1 MKTIKILFWAVV
13 STAFLLCGCTL
24 YGCTSEN
31 DVYLENASDTVTEQE
46 GVETQAEQAESSEA
60 ASDTKQEAV
69 EKTEGICYIHL
80 CGAVKNPGI
89 YILPEG
95 SRIYEAV
102 LMAGGLTEDAC
113 EESVNQAEVLT
124 DGQLIKILT
133 KEEAVAADNSVVDG
147 SKEAAETVSDGRINL
162 NTATVSE
169 LTTLPG
175 VGESKAEAII
185 AYREEHDGFSS
196 IEEIMNIAGIKD
208 GIFQRIKEK
217 IKVE

>member
-1 MKTIKILFWAVV
+1 MKTIKILFLAVV
-13 STAFLLCGCTL
+13 STAFLLCGCTS
-24 YGCTSEN
+24 GN
-31 DVYLENASDTVTEQE
+31 DVYLETASDSVTEQE
-46 GVETQAEQAESSEA
+46 ETENQTEQTE
-60 ASDTKQEAV
+60 TKNEDLNIIQE
-69 EKTEGICYIHL
+69 TNTGGLCYVHL
-80 CGAVKNPGI
+80 CGAVEHPGI

-133 KEEAVAADNSVVDG
+133 KEEMEKATNDALSGG
-147 SKEAAETVSDGRINL
+147 SQAAETINDGRINL
-162 NTATVSE
+162 NTATIAE

-185 AYREEHDGFSS
+185 AYREEHNGFSS

>member
-1 MKTIKILFWAVV
+1 MKTIKILFLAVV
-13 STAFLLCGCTL
+13 STAFLLCGCSS
-24 YGCTSEN
+24 GN
-31 DVYLENASDTVTEQE
+31 DVYLENASDTVTEQKE
-46 GVETQAEQAESSEA
+46 ADTQTEQTENEDTDIMQETKT
-60 ASDTKQEAV
+60 DT
-69 EKTEGICYIHL
+69 GGLCYVHL
-80 CGAVKNPGI
+80 CGAVKHPGI

-102 LMAGGLTEDAC
+102 SMAGGLTEDAC

-133 KEEAVAADNSVVDG
+133 KEEAANETVSE
-147 SKEAAETVSDGRINL
+147 SIRAAETVDDGRINL
-162 NTATVSE
+162 NTAAVSE

-175 VGESKAEAII
+175 IGESKAEAII
-185 AYREEHDGFSS
+185 AYREEHNGFSS